1 MLKPIINNNL
11 SALFKNIK
19 LLLLDVDGVLTD
31 NQIYI
36 SSDKS
41 ELKSFCIDDG
51 TGAAIARFA
60 KLHLGFLSGRYSK
73 CTELWAKELGIKCC
87 IQGVIDKKN
96 KLPEICKNFNI
107 GLDEIA
113 YVGDALIDIPVFE
126 KVGVSIA
133 VPNSHSLVKEKA
145 DIITDS
151 YGGRGVLTELVEKI
165 LIAQNRY
172 EDILLKMKNE
182 KF

>member
-1 MLKPIINNNL
+1 MLKPIVNNNL

-60 KLHLGFLSGRYSK
+60 KLHLGLLSGRYSK
-73 CTELWAKELGIKCC
+73 CTELWAEELGIKCC

-96 KLPEICKNFNI
+96 KLPEICKTFNI
-107 GLDEIA
+107 ELDEIA

>member
-1 MLKPIINNNL
+1 MSQLL
-11 SALFKNIK
+11 ENIK
-19 LLLLDVDGVLTD
+19 LLLFDVDGVLTD
-31 NQIYI
+31 NQILI
-36 SSDKS
+36 SSDNT

-60 KLHLGFLSGRYSK
+60 DLPLAFLSGRYSK
-73 CTELWAKELGIKCC
+73 STEIWAKELGITCC

-96 KLPEICKNFNI
+96 KLPEICKIFDVE
-107 GLDEIA
+107 LSEIA

-133 VPNSHSLVKEKA
+133 VPNSHIMVKEKA
-145 DIITDS
+145 DMITDS
-151 YGGRGVLTELVEKI
+151 YGGRGVLTELVEKT
-165 LIAQNRY
+165 LKAQSRY
-172 EDILLKMKNE
+172 EDILQRMKNE

>member
-1 MLKPIINNNL
+1 ML
-11 SALFKNIK
+11 KNIK

-36 SSDKS
+36 SSDET

-60 KLHLGFLSGRYSK
+60 KLHLVLLSGRYSK
-73 CTELWAKELGIKCC
+73 CTKLWAKELGIAYCV
-87 IQGVIDKKN
+87 QGIIDKKN
-96 KLPEICKNFNI
+96 KLPEICKSFNI
-107 GLDEIA
+107 KLDEIA

-126 KVGVSIA
+126 QVGVSIA
-133 VPNSHSLVKEKA
+133 VPNAHSLVKEKA

-151 YGGRGVLTELVEKI
+151 YGGKGVLTELVEKI

-172 EDILLKMKNE
+172 EEILLKMKNE

>member
-1 MLKPIINNNL
+1 MENKKSFNL
-11 SALFKNIK
+11 LKNIK

-31 NQIYI
+31 NQIYL
-36 SSDKS
+36 SSDKN

-60 KLHLGFLSGRYSK
+60 SLNLGLLSGRYSK
-73 CTELWAKELGIKCC
+73 CTELWAKELGIDCC

-96 KLPEICKNFNI
+96 KLPEICEIFNI
-107 GLDEIA
+107 ELNEIA

-126 KVGVSIA
+126 KVGVAIA
-133 VPNSHSLVKEKA
+133 VPNAHSLVKEKA
-145 DIITDS
+145 NMITDS
-151 YGGRGVLTELVEKI
+151 SGGKGVLTELVEKI
-165 LIAQNRY
+165 LISQGRY
-172 EDILLKMKNE
+172 QQTLMTMKNE

>member
-1 MLKPIINNNL
+1 MSNL
-11 SALFKNIK
+11 LKNIK

-36 SSDKS
+36 SSDEA

-51 TGAAIARFA
+51 TGAAIARFS
-60 KLHLGFLSGRYSK
+60 KLNLGLLSGRYSK
-73 CTELWAKELGIKCC
+73 CTELWADELGIECC

-96 KLPEICKNFNI
+96 KLPEICKTFNI
-107 GLDEIA
+107 ELDEIA

-126 KVGVSIA
+126 KVGVAIA
-133 VPNSHSLVKEKA
+133 VPNSHLLVKEKA
-145 DIITDS
+145 DMITDS

-165 LIAQNRY
+165 LTAQDRY
-172 EDILLKMKNE
+172 EETLIKMKNE

>member
-1 MLKPIINNNL
+1 MSHLL
-11 SALFKNIK
+11 KNIK

-36 SSDKS
+36 SSDNT
-41 ELKSFCIDDG
+41 ETKSFCIDDG

-60 KLHLGFLSGRYSK
+60 NLNLGFLSGRYSK
-73 CTELWAKELGIKCC
+73 STELWAKELKITCC

-96 KLPEICKNFNI
+96 KLPEICKTFDI

-133 VPNSHSLVKEKA
+133 VPNAHPLVKEKA
-145 DIITDS
+145 DMITEC
-151 YGGRGVLTELVEKI
+151 YGGRGVMTELVEKI
-165 LIAQNRY
+165 LMAQERY
-172 EDILLKMKNE
+172 ESTLEKMKNE

>member
-1 MLKPIINNNL
+1 MSHLL
-11 SALFKNIK
+11 KNIK

-36 SSDKS
+36 SSDKT
-41 ELKSFCIDDG
+41 ETKSFCIDDG

-60 KLHLGFLSGRYSK
+60 KLHLGLLSGRYSESTK
-73 CTELWAKELGIKCC
+73 LWADELGISCC

-96 KLPEICKNFNI
+96 KLPEICKMFNI
-107 GLDEIA
+107 EPSEIA

-126 KVGVSIA
+126 KVGVSVA
-133 VPNSHSLVKEKA
+133 VPNAHIMVKEKA
-145 DIITDS
+145 DMITES

-165 LIAQNRY
+165 LMAQDRY
-172 EDILLKMKNE
+172 EDTLTRMKNE